1 MLLVALPM
9 RNTEYSS
16 RFTEPERAP
25 TIRSVPLT
33 VLAKLAR
40 VSVRTRSTASSRHT
54 ERPMANTVSSAVKRR
69 LAKLA
74 SARCSRCMSHLRG
87 AGGAV
92 EVEQRKTAV
101 EQRRQALVVAD
112 EQQAGARRPAFGEQ

>member
-9 RNTEYSS
+9 RNTEYSN

-25 TIRSVPLT
+25 TIKSVPLT

-40 VSVRTRSTASSRHT
+40 VSVRTRSTASNRHT
-54 ERPMANTVSSAVKRR
+54 DRPMANTVSSAVKRR
-69 LAKLA
+69 LARLA
-74 SARCSRCMSHLRG
+74 RARRSRCISNLLG

-92 EVEQRKTAV
+92 EVKQGDAAV
-101 EQRRQALVVAD
+101 EQRRQALVVTD
-112 EQQAGARRPAFGEQ
+112 EQQAGACRLALGEQ